1 MLVKHGHS
9 NFHFCLLVSPSPP
22 LPLHSCPLF
31 LILFIL
37 FPPLPFPRALPS
49 LSLFFSFSPSLPF
62 SFVPLASSFPFV
74 FLLVAPF
81 ATAVNR
87 IEAVRK
93 RKMDDALIKMIALD
107 LQPASVVEDTGFRH
121 LVHTL
126 DSRYQL
132 PSRRSLMR
140 SQLPD
145 VYEKIKANLKE
156 RISKVQFCS
165 ITTDLWTSRTTESYI
180 TVTCHFVKERVLQSV
195 ILETWHVPE
204 AHTGDNLAA
213 ELKRIAQLWEIDE
226 KIVGVVT
233 DSAAN
238 IVLAVAKNRWKH
250 LSCFAHV
257 LNLVVQHAIKA
268 DSVVSDILKNVELS
282 SHFFI
287 KALPFIRESAETAQQ
302 RLLAEMNLVPRS
314 CSVDDDADSS
324 VAPASELWKS
334 FETRVMEK
342 TTARTSFVDH
352 TIELREYLHTKN
364 LLLWWKS
371 HIIQFPVLSKM
382 AEKYLSMA
390 GTSVPSERSFSAA
403 GQLISERRSRL
414 KPENGNM
421 HLFLHKNLKVLDHQ

>member
-1 MLVKHGHS
+1 MASKRRQRSPVWNYFSRSEDTSDEAKCSVCGDSIKTSKNTSNMIKHLKSKHLS
-9 NFHFCLLVSPSPP
+9 EYQVVIAEKNADKQAEPASKQPTL
-22 LPLHSCPLF
+22 
-31 LILFIL
+31 
-37 FPPLPFPRALPS
+37 RATLKRS
-49 LSLFFSFSPSLPF
+49 VTYDSESF
-62 SFVPLASSFPFV
+62 
-74 FLLVAPF
+74 
-81 ATAVNR
+81 
-87 IEAVRK
+87 RK
-93 RKMDDALIKMIALD
+93 RKIDDALIKMIALD

-126 DSRYQL
+126 DPRYQL

-282 SHFFI
+282 LHFFI
-287 KALPFIRESAETAQQ
+287 KVSKAA
-302 RLLAEMNLVPRS
+302 RS
-314 CSVDDDADSS
+314 SNRCS
-324 VAPASELWKS
+324 
-334 FETRVMEK
+334 
-342 TTARTSFVDH
+342 
-352 TIELREYLHTKN
+352 
-364 LLLWWKS
+364 
-371 HIIQFPVLSKM
+371 SK
-382 AEKYLSMA
+382 
-390 GTSVPSERSFSAA
+390 
-403 GQLISERRSRL
+403 
-414 KPENGNM
+414 
-421 HLFLHKNLKVLDHQ
+421 